1 MKERR
6 VAMRK
11 SLLSTVAT
19 VIVLVILGLMAFNFL
34 TGILSRLM
42 PLLVLAGIGYVVYRV
57 AAPKS
62 LSGNH
67 RRILR

>member
-1 MKERR
+1 
-6 VAMRK
+6 MRK

-42 PLLVLAGIGYVVYRV
+42 PLLVLVGIGYVVYRV
-57 AAPKS
+57 AVPKS